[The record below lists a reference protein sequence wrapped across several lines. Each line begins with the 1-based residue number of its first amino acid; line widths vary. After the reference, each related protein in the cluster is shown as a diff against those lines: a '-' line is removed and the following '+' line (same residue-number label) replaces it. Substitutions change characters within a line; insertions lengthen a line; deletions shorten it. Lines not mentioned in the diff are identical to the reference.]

1 MHKLGSYMQK
11 VVIDGGEDGSGV
23 FNSEGRRE
31 ALLQGVEEM
40 EGEELRLKVLSREGG
55 VEGYIGRLEE
65 ERKRRQGVF
74 DEDEDAE
81 SEDADSDGNHAGV
94 ATSSA
99 VESEEDIGPMGE
111 AK

>member
-1 MHKLGSYMQK
+1 MHKLANYMQK
-11 VVIDGGEDGSGV
+11 VVIEGGEDGSGV

-31 ALLQGVEEM
+31 ELLRGVEEM

-74 DEDEDAE
+74 EEEDDEDGKDNGTRNE
-81 SEDADSDGNHAGV
+81 
-94 ATSSA
+94 SSA
-99 VESEEDIGPMGE
+99 VEEEEDVGPMGE
-111 AK
+111 RK